1 MTLVTVL
8 YLRPFNPLKCFKLL
22 VTPFAWKYLEM
33 SVMRRLVG
41 RVGWCLFTRRSD
53 LGKKQRFFFALLLPH
68 IYWYSHAPLW
78 DMQSNSTNLLWE
90 SLWMLLGSLRIGWDY
105 YSSLQISWEMLS
117 RSNLLLSYLNVWFL
131 FIAHLFI
138 FPPSSPTPVHT
149 KALIDKLLC
158 FSLLTQH
165 LMLYL

>member
-1 MTLVTVL
+1 MTLATVL

-33 SVMRRLVG
+33 SVIRRLVG
-41 RVGWCLFTRRSD
+41 RVGLCLLLRRSD
-53 LGKKQRFFFALLLPH
+53 LGKKQRFFFALLLPR
-68 IYWYSHAPLW
+68 ICWYSRAPLW
-78 DMQSNSTNLLWE
+78 DMQSNSANLLWE
-90 SLWMLLGSLRIGWDY
+90 FLWMLLGGLRIGWDY